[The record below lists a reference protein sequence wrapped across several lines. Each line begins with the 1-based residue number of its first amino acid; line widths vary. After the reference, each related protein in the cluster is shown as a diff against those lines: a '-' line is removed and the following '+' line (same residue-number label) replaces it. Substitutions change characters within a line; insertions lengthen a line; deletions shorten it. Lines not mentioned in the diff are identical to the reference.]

1 MRPEQALDL
10 LEYEQAMNEVHDQV
24 ERRRSANRGG
34 GGGGGG
40 GGGEGLG
47 YSAGARRGAGE
58 GLTEE
63 EAVDEEMKVAYDAI
77 ARASCDRR
85 AAEQEAR
92 KAAIRGGDA
101 EQAAV
106 ELQAVTRGHQARRA
120 TADLAAA
127 QAEAAGATQ

>member
-1 MRPEQALDL
+1 MAGMRPEQALDL

-34 GGGGGG
+34 GGGGG
-40 GGGEGLG
+40 EGLG

-63 EAVDEEMKVAYDAI
+63 EAVDEGMKVAYDAI

-120 TADLAAA
+120 AADLAAA

>member
-24 ERRRSANRGG
+24 ERRRSANR
-34 GGGGGG
+34 GGGG

-120 TADLAAA
+120 AADLAAA

>member
-1 MRPEQALDL
+1 MAGMRPEQALDL

-24 ERRRSANRGG
+24 ERRRSANR
-34 GGGGGG
+34 GGGG

-92 KAAIRGGDA
+92 KAAIRGGDT

-120 TADLAAA
+120 AADLAAA

>member
-1 MRPEQALDL
+1 MAGMRPEQALDL

-24 ERRRSANRGG
+24 ERRRSANR
-34 GGGGGG
+34 GGGG

-120 TADLAAA
+120 AADLAAA

>member
-24 ERRRSANRGG
+24 ERRRSANR
-34 GGGGGG
+34 GGGG

-92 KAAIRGGDA
+92 KAAIRGGDT

-120 TADLAAA
+120 AADLAAA
-127 QAEAAGATQ
+127 QAEAAAATQ

>member
-1 MRPEQALDL
+1 MAGMRPEQALDL

-24 ERRRSANRGG
+24 ERRRSANR
-34 GGGGGG
+34 GGGG

-120 TADLAAA
+120 AADLAAA
-127 QAEAAGATQ
+127 QAEAAAATQ